1 MSPGEN
7 SSRMLLLVELS
18 MSREEDRLLTV
29 RVAEHTLLQSSYMEQ
44 NESCNTPII
53 NHKDT
58 LHVQIRSLC
67 TTNCNS
73 LPTELQISLSIL
85 GKENSYSQKQH
96 RSEVLLEFN

>member
-44 NESCNTPII
+44 NESCY
-53 NHKDT
+53 HK
-58 LHVQIRSLC
+58 S
-67 TTNCNS
+67 
-73 LPTELQISLSIL
+73 
-85 GKENSYSQKQH
+85 
-96 RSEVLLEFN
+96 